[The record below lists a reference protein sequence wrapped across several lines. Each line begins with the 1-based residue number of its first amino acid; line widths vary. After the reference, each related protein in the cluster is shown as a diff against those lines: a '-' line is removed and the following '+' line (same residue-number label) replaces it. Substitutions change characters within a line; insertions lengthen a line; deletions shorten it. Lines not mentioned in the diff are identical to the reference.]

1 MAPGRRTVILAVAAL
16 LSAPAFLLSAIAG
29 VYILYSLATQHWYR
43 QVFWEYG
50 AQRALIDILYVA
62 GIVGAASIAAGQG
75 TPVRSEPRH
84 LAWMAAA
91 VGVIAALATEVEFWN
106 ETDSPFPRG
115 AFVLPFLAWV
125 AAAAVLR
132 RR

>member
-1 MAPGRRTVILAVAAL
+1 MALSRRAVILAVAAL
-16 LSAPAFLLSAIAG
+16 LSAPAFLLSATAG

-50 AQRALIDILYVA
+50 AQRALIDVLYVA
-62 GIVGAASIAAGQG
+62 GIFGAASIAARQG
-75 TPVRSEPRH
+75 AQDRCETPR
-84 LAWMAAA
+84 LAWIAAA
-91 VGVIAALATEVEFWN
+91 VGVIAAVATEVEFWN

-115 AFVLPFLAWV
+115 AFVVPLLAWS
-125 AAAAVLR
+125 AAATVLR